1 MFFSHFFLSYRSL
14 DYRRQGNPRIYS
26 SEELSICDSFHYI
39 LLYNRISERWWFKML
54 VKTIKLQ
61 LYPTSEQIELFR
73 ETQSVFTEACNFVS
87 NYVFKNDFELS
98 QRKLHDVLYRIL
110 RSQFNLQSQMAQ
122 SVIKTVI
129 ARYKSVNTN
138 MKQKPYQFRD
148 NNTGIKHRVK
158 RDMYWLKQPIQ
169 FNSKVAVLVRNRNY
183 SLLKTGE
190 YSIAT
195 QQGRVKVACDK
206 SNLDYLRQFNDYKLG
221 EAELL
226 ERRGKWYL
234 HISASKEVE
243 TVDTN
248 EIKHVVGIDRGL
260 RYLITAY
267 DEKGKTLFINGQDVI
282 KKRRHFKS
290 LRSELQS
297 KNTKSSKK
305 RLKTIE
311 KRENRWMNDVNHCIS
326 KALVDRY
333 GQNTLFVLE
342 DLTGVTFDTVNHRK
356 KESRYEHMSWSFFD
370 LEKKLIYKS
379 FQNQSMVV
387 KVSAQYTSQRCP
399 KCGAIHKE
407 NRIKAKHLFKCIQCG
422 YQSND
427 DRVAGMNIQ
436 MLGAWY
442 MSGDMYPK
450 FEKLEPKLEY

>member
-1 MFFSHFFLSYRSL
+1 
-14 DYRRQGNPRIYS
+14 
-26 SEELSICDSFHYI
+26 
-39 LLYNRISERWWFKML
+39 ML

-61 LYPTSEQIELFR
+61 LYPTIEQIKLFR
-73 ETQSVFTEACNFVS
+73 ETQSIFTDACNFVS
-87 NYVFKNDFELS
+87 EYVFKNDFELN
-98 QRKLHDVLYRIL
+98 QRHLHDALYQIL

-129 ARYKSVNTN
+129 ARYKTVNTN

-148 NNTGIKHRVK
+148 MNTGNKHRVR
-158 RDMYWLKQPIQ
+158 RDMYWLKQPIR
-169 FNSKVAVLVRNRNY
+169 FKSNVAVLVRNRNY

-195 QQGRVKVACDK
+195 QQGRIKVECDK
-206 SNLDYLRQFNDYKLG
+206 SNLDYLQQFNDYKLG

-226 ERRGKWYL
+226 ERRSKWYL
-234 HISASKEVE
+234 YISASKEIE
-243 TVDTN
+243 SVDIN

-260 RYLITAY
+260 RQLITAY
-267 DEKGKTLFINGQDVI
+267 DEKGQTLFIKGQDVI

-290 LRSELQS
+290 LRSQLQS

-305 RLKTIE
+305 RLKSIE
-311 KRENRWMNDVNHCIS
+311 KRENRWMNDVNHQIS

-342 DLTGVTFDTVNHRK
+342 DLTGVIFDTVDYRK
-356 KESRYEHMSWSFFD
+356 KEHRYEHMSWAFFD
-370 LEKKLIYKS
+370 LEQKLIYKAY
-379 FQNQSMVV
+379 QNKSTVIH
-387 KVSAQYTSQRCP
+387 VSAKYTSQRCP

-407 NRIKAKHLFKCIQCG
+407 NRMKEKHFFKCIQCG

-427 DRVAGMNIQ
+427 DRIAGINIQ
-436 MLGAWY
+436 TLGTWY
-442 MSGDMYPK
+442 MSDDMHPK